1 MNKPIVRYSGQA
13 SVVAEHAFLLPLD
26 HPNHIEGHSVSNCRV
41 VRTSRVLEHDPQ
53 TGRIETKNTIYMP
66 DVA

>member
-1 MNKPIVRYSGQA
+1 MNKPVVHYSGQA
-13 SVVAEHAFLLPLD
+13 SVVAEHAYLLPLD

-53 TGRIETKNTIYMP
+53 TGRIETRHTIYMP
-66 DVA
+66 DAA